1 MTPDAASKALG
12 DSDPALTGTL
22 SGFLSA
28 DGVTAT
34 YSRTPGETVEGS
46 PYPIS
51 ATLSPA
57 GALENY
63 DVTYNTADFT
73 ITPPAANIYTHD

>member
-1 MTPDAASKALG
+1 MGDAE
-12 DSDPALTGTL
+12 PALTGTL
-22 SGFLSA
+22 NGFLPA

-46 PYPIS
+46 PYTIS
-51 ATLSPA
+51 AVLSPA
-57 GALENY
+57 GALVNY

-73 ITPPAANIYTHD
+73 ITPPAQTTR